1 MSSATKISQS
11 MNPVNR
17 PVINFYDRHFTI
29 TASGIRFNISDLG
42 MTGNS
47 VKTPV
52 YFPEISVSGFNVYDL
67 SHSIYEPGF
76 SVYVQSHSVYERS
89 FCIYGQSFS
98 IYEPGL
104 SIYVQSQ
111 GICERSFCIYGQSFK
126 ASDCSF
132 KAGDS
137 KNYLHDNI
145 HPFLFM
151 YH

>member
-17 PVINFYDRHFTI
+17 PVINFYDRHFTSP
-29 TASGIRFNISDLG
+29 ASGIRFNFADSCMVAFDL
-42 MTGNS
+42 
-47 VKTPV
+47 KIPD

-67 SHSIYEPGF
+67 SHCIYEPGF

-89 FCIYGQSFS
+89 FSIYESGFSVYVQSHSVYEQSFCIYGQSFS
-98 IYEPGL
+98 IYE
-104 SIYVQSQ
+104 QS
-111 GICERSFCIYGQSFK
+111 YK

-145 HPFLFM
+145 HPFLFIN
-151 YH
+151 H